1 MFCENCG
8 KEIEST
14 SKFCT
19 NCGAV
24 VENETL
30 TKNDGVDTNMFEN
43 GMMTDSEF
51 VGIFVEPDENYIG
64 SLGDCYLNSFLT
76 SQKIKRCIALLSDK
90 RVYLRGNMID
100 INGGKFSRTNIQKTI
115 DLEDITGTGFIY
127 VSAKLWKLILAF
139 LLGLLALLF
148 LGCFLLEELEGSSIF
163 QVLVSLVSSIPTILL
178 IVSYIKARK
187 TLFFI
192 EYAGGCIKFDASIYG
207 LAESQD
213 FEKQIRRAKNKV
225 KENK

>member
-8 KEIEST
+8 KEIENT

-24 VENETL
+24 VEKETL
-30 TKNDGVDTNMFEN
+30 SQNDCVDTYMLEN
-43 GMMTDSEF
+43 GMMTDNRF
-51 VGIFVEPDENYIG
+51 AGIFVEPDENYIG
-64 SLGDCYLNSFLT
+64 SLGDGYLNSFFT
-76 SQKIKRCIALLSDK
+76 AYEINTCIAFLSDQ

-127 VSAKLWKLILAF
+127 ISSKLWKLILAI
-139 LLGLLALLF
+139 LLGLLT
-148 LGCFLLEELEGSSIF
+148 FLLLLGGSGNI
-163 QVLVSLVSSIPTILL
+163 LLIAPVSLIPTILL